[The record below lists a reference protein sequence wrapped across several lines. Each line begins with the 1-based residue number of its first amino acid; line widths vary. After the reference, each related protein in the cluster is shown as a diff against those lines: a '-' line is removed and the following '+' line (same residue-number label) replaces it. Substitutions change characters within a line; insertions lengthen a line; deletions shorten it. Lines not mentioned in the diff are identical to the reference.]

1 MSRGVPE
8 PKLTAMDAMIDKLT
22 GAIFLFQL
30 TVVVVLGA
38 AGNIWKDMEA
48 RKVVLLANFLIV
60 SYILAPLLLVY
71 WDLQKYLQDVNS
83 CHKLLLKC

>member
-83 CHKLLLKC
+83 CHKLPLKC